1 VYAASRS
8 LRTAKYPDFR
18 ANGSIYG
25 IYLRFHEGCFW
36 RMYNFKCMKSGV
48 YIAILLSPIL
58 LTAQNRYSGAIQ
70 KINPILHDTAAI
82 DRYNAKVAHF
92 IFEREMEDSAVYYDN
107 AAYSAS
113 VNTQYL
119 HGLAISF
126 LYKSFIAEHFHN
138 DFAEA
143 KKNAE
148 KAMALIQQTGNKG
161 NLVDIIG
168 QVAYTNYVT
177 GNYTRALETAETSVE
192 LAKEM
197 HNDAALND
205 ALGLSAAIQI
215 KKGEFQKGFENTTQG
230 FEIAVKSKDSFSV
243 KESYIQ
249 FGELCMALEDYQLAL
264 QYYRMAYANFTR
276 EDLLLQKKNE
286 VDVWSQMEFAEIYGH
301 LNMFDSALQRYN
313 LFDTLHAPEKDL
325 RVFLGSKGE
334 YYMLIH
340 EYEKALPMLLRALDI
355 IQRENDENER
365 MRTLLDVAGTYHAL
379 HDDRKALDFAYQ
391 GLNLALLID
400 NRQFIRDGYKL
411 LYNIYDSEGKND
423 SAYNYYRSY
432 IKAKESLAADQTKGK
447 LATYDYE
454 QKLRIQEQHLK
465 NETLLR
471 NILII
476 FAFAILIVSFL
487 LLRNIR
493 LKRKNENLTNENTRK
508 ELEYK
513 TAEMEMQALRAQMN
527 PHFIFN
533 CLNSINRFIMK
544 NESEIA
550 SDYLTQFSRLIR
562 LVLNNSKKAW
572 ISLEDEI
579 EMLRLYLEM
588 ERLRFKDAFQYEI
601 HCDDNIDP
609 IAIMIPPLLLQPF
622 VENAVWHGLMHKKEN
637 GTVTVSFSE
646 ANNILHCTVIDNGV
660 GRSVAATAGSKSSQ
674 AHKSM
679 GIQIT
684 RDRLALINGDIRDE
698 KVAFEIE
705 DRFDSK
711 GQPAGTKVSLKIKFR
726 PFRELAD

>member
-1 VYAASRS
+1 
-8 LRTAKYPDFR
+8 
-18 ANGSIYG
+18 
-25 IYLRFHEGCFW
+25 
-36 RMYNFKCMKSGV
+36 MKCGAYM
-48 YIAILLSPIL
+48 IILLSPL
-58 LTAQNRYSGAIQ
+58 LLAAQHKYARDGQ
-70 KINPILHDTAAI
+70 KIGPIRDDTASI
-82 DRYNAKVAHF
+82 DRVNTKTAHF
-92 IFEREMEDSAVYYDN
+92 IFDREMEDSAVFYDN

-113 VNTQYL
+113 VNMQYL
-119 HGLAISF
+119 HGLAVAF

-143 KKNAE
+143 KKDAE
-148 KAMALIQQTGNKG
+148 KSMALIQQTGNKG
-161 NLVDIIG
+161 NLVDIMG

-177 GNYTRALETAETSVE
+177 GNYARALETAEKSVQ
-192 LAKEM
+192 LTKETQ
-197 HNDAALND
+197 NEPGLYD

-215 KKGEFQKGFENTTQG
+215 KQGDFEKGFENTTLAFG
-230 FEIAVKSKDSFSV
+230 IALKSKDSSSI
-243 KESYIQ
+243 KSSYTQ
-249 FGELCMALEDYQLAL
+249 FGELCMALEDYPLAL
-264 QYYRMAYANFTR
+264 QYYRMVYANFTQ
-276 EDLLLQKKNE
+276 EDLLLQRKNE
-286 VDVWSQMEFAEIYGH
+286 VDVWSQMEYAEIYSH

-379 HDDRKALDFAYQ
+379 HDDKKALDFAYQ
-391 GLNLALLID
+391 GLNLALYID
-400 NRQFIRDGYKL
+400 NRQFIRDGYKI
-411 LYNIYDSEGKND
+411 LYNIYDDEGKND

-454 QKLRIQEQHLK
+454 QKLMIQDQHLK

-476 FAFAILIVSFL
+476 FAFVILIVSFL

-513 TAEMEMQALRAQMN
+513 TTEMEMQALRAQMN

-572 ISLEDEI
+572 ILLEDEI

-601 HCDDNIDP
+601 RCDENIDST
-609 IAIMIPPLLLQPF
+609 AVMIPPLLLQPF

-637 GTVTVSFSE
+637 GIVKISFSE
-646 ANNILHCTVIDNGV
+646 ANDILHCTVVDNGV

-726 PFRELAD
+726 QFRELAE